1 MKKKIKEFIIC
12 VMLGALGAALLL
24 TIFFHAVIQT
34 SFRMNPPTEAE
45 LAEDPS
51 LARYLND

>member
-1 MKKKIKEFIIC
+1 MKKHIKEALAC
-12 VMLGALGAALLL
+12 VMIGVIGAAMVL
-24 TIFFHAVIQT
+24 TIFFYAAIQT
-34 SFRMNPPTEAE
+34 SFRMSPPTEAE

>member
-1 MKKKIKEFIIC
+1 MKKKIKEIIIC

-34 SFRMNPPTEAE
+34 SFRMSPPTEAE
-45 LAEDPS
+45 IAEDPS